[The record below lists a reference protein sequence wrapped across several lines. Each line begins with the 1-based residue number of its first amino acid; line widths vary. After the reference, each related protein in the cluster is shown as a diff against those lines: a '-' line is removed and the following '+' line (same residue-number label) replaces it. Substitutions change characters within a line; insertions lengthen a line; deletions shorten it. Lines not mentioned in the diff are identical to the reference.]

1 MIWWIWGWF
10 YWYNE
15 SDRFFYIVYANLK
28 ISDWFHESEIAFWL
42 SVSTFQKGWPV
53 VGQLKI
59 GSTSQEPGGNH
70 HCNLF
75 STFNIFTI
83 FLIYSIDSIY
93 WRWAPQVKSLA
104 TYIQFSALNTFT
116 NKSDSKYVLDRVHC
130 CLYFRSTK
138 RANKCQESGTSAQN
152 IVLRIQKQTN
162 KNKDKTKQKG
172 QVKMWEARILLWKFI
187 SGSAISDYLK

>member
-1 MIWWIWGWF
+1 M
-10 YWYNE
+10 
-15 SDRFFYIVYANLK
+15 NLRLL
-28 ISDWFHESEIAFWL
+28 SEYLCQPFSRAGQSLGNWRLVPQAKNLAAIIIA
-42 SVSTFQKGWPV
+42 
-53 VGQLKI
+53 
-59 GSTSQEPGGNH
+59 
-70 HCNLF
+70 
-75 STFNIFTI
+75 
-83 FLIYSIDSIY
+83 IYSLLSIY
-93 WRWAPQVKSLA
+93 SLYFW
-104 TYIQFSALNTFT
+104 YIQSTQYIEDEPHKSRAWRHIFNSLPWIHSQIHR

-152 IVLRIQKQTN
+152 IVLGIQKQTN